1 MGATVD
7 PMIEALAEPRVKT
20 TAGKSRM
27 DAWLD
32 TLPEARRAAVLAAA
46 VNRSWGHTDLLEQ
59 LREYGAPEIADTSFG
74 AWRRKKG
81 LPRVS

>member
-7 PMIEALAEPRVKT
+7 PMIEELAEPRVRAT
-20 TAGKSRM
+20 TGKSRM

-32 TLPEARRAAVLAAA
+32 TLPEERREAVLTAAR
-46 VNRSWGHTDLLEQ
+46 NREWGHTDLFEK
-59 LREYGAPEIADTSFG
+59 LRKYGAPEMADTSFG

>member
-1 MGATVD
+1 MD
-7 PMIEALAEPRVKT
+7 PMIDMLSAPPTQAPV
-20 TAGKSRM
+20 GKSRM

-32 TLPEARRAAVLAAA
+32 TLTPERREAVLAAA
-46 VNRSWGHTDLLEQ
+46 VNRAWGHMRLMEALK
-59 LREYGAPEIADTSFG
+59 EYGAPDMSDTSFG